1 MGKIQVERVVIDTNV
16 VISALLFN
24 GEPGQLITLWKD
36 KGIQPLISQEILD
49 EYLRVLVYPKFGLS
63 PDEVGHI
70 LYNEILPYFE
80 TVATRRGSVIVA
92 EDPSDD
98 KFIRCAQSGR
108 ARVIISGDQHLLRLK
123 SYGKIRIVT
132 PARFLQDRVGT

>member
-63 PDEVGHI
+63 PDEVGYI

-80 TVATRRGSVIVA
+80 TGATRRGSVIVA